1 MIESTG
7 VKLPAQEWE
16 RIIQL
21 GMDGHIKEL
30 ESELARTIKNIQ
42 MLEVKYK
49 MTFARLEEVGL
60 PDNAGWKEHEDY
72 VEWSSWEGY
81 RTELNDKLDKLRAL
95 AQTNAR

>member
-1 MIESTG
+1 MIELTG
-7 VKLPAQEWE
+7 IKLPAQEWE

-21 GMDGHIKEL
+21 GTDGHIKEL
-30 ESELARTIKNIQ
+30 EFELARSVKNIQ
-42 MLEVKYK
+42 TLETKYK

-60 PDNAGWKEHEDY
+60 PDNAGLEEHEDY

-81 RTELNDKLDKLRAL
+81 RAELNDKLDKLRAL